1 MAPGPP
7 GTTTLPP
14 WALPGSQPGRVRLT
28 GELPLGLH
36 DALAG
41 VRDDTAAR
49 ERVLLTGWL
58 AVLSRCVGEPE
69 VSTAVVGT
77 AGGLDRISCVVA
89 DITWVGLADVVSRAP
104 LDSRPHSAVDAR
116 GTLGDD
122 TADLVVRLGPGCDGL
137 ELAYDLAHVSHD
149 AAQRVLGYLLHAL
162 GRALAAPDTT
172 VDLGDMLSPEERRR
186 QLVDLCGARVDN
198 GPDGFVAAF
207 QSRAAAVPDRPAV
220 RHREQVL
227 TYGELDRA
235 SRRLAHRLRGLGVS
249 SGDTVAVVSDRHLD
263 WVVAMLGV
271 LRAGAVYL
279 PVRPDFPPSRVH
291 GQLDRADCRLA
302 LADDPG
308 SSLMSAVAGTDGWSG
323 TVVPITEPGADPVAV
338 DLPPPDG
345 ERPAYVYFTSG
356 STGQPKGAVCAHAGM
371 INHLWAKVDDHG
383 LGPDDVVTQTAS
395 QCFDISLW
403 QVCAPL
409 LVGGTCVVV
418 DVDQQLDVAAFTAL
432 LVRHEVTTIQV
443 VPSYLEVLLT
453 HLETGSVRLPRLR
466 SVSVTGEALRS
477 DLVRRWFTVLPG
489 VRLLNAYGATETSDD
504 AMHEVLEGPPERDL
518 PVVSVGRALRNM
530 RVYVVDERLRLM
542 PEGGRGEIVF
552 AGVCVGQGYLND
564 PQRTAEVFTTDPYHP
579 GERLYRSGD
588 LGRWLPEG
596 RLEFLGRRDHQVKI
610 RGLRVEIGEVR
621 AAIAAVPGVI
631 DAAVV
636 AVGDGNRARLVAFHV
651 ATDEIAS
658 DDLDKQLAARL
669 PDYMIPAHHLRLDA
683 LPLNDNSKVDMVR
696 LRRLAQEA
704 TSGAVAFEPPGT
716 AAERCL
722 AVVWSEV
729 LGLPAERV
737 SRHDDFFESGGTSL
751 SAVHLLTRLKHRL
764 SLSDLLAGPT
774 LREIALR
781 VDSADLDPAAG

>member
-1 MAPGPP
+1 M
-7 GTTTLPP
+7 
-14 WALPGSQPGRVRLT
+14 R
-28 GELPLGLH
+28 
-36 DALAG
+36 DALAVG
-41 VRDDTAAR
+41 PDDTAAR
-49 ERVLLTGWL
+49 ERTLLVSWL

-69 VSTAVVGT
+69 ASTAVAGE
-77 AGGLDRISCVVA
+77 AGGLDRISAVVA
-89 DITWVGLADVVSRAP
+89 DVTWAGLGDALRRVP
-104 LDSRPHSAVDAR
+104 LDGRPHSAVDAR
-116 GTLGDD
+116 GTLADD
-122 TADLVVRLGPGCDGL
+122 TADLVVRLGPGCAGL
-137 ELAYDLAHVSHD
+137 ELAYDLAHVSHH

-162 GRALAAPDTT
+162 GRARTAPDAT
-172 VDLGDMLSPEERRR
+172 VDLGDMLGTEERRR
-186 QLVDLCGARVDN
+186 QLVELCGARVDN

-220 RHREQVL
+220 RHREDVL
-227 TYGELDRA
+227 TYGELDSA

-249 SGDTVAVVSDRHLD
+249 GGDAVAVVSDRHLD

-279 PVRPDFPPSRVH
+279 PIRPDFPPSRVR

-302 LADDPG
+302 LTDGPG
-308 SSLMSAVAGTDGWSG
+308 STLMSVVAGTDGWSG
-323 TVVPITEPGADPVAV
+323 TVVPIAEPGAEPVAV
-338 DLPPPDG
+338 DLPPPAG
-345 ERPAYVYFTSG
+345 EQPAYVYFTSG
-356 STGQPKGAVCAHAGM
+356 STGQPKGALCAHAGM

-383 LGPDDVVTQTAS
+383 LRPDDVVTQTAS

-409 LVGGTCVVV
+409 LVGGTCLVV
-418 DVDQQLDVAAFTAL
+418 DVDKQLDVAAFTAL

-453 HLETGSVRLPRLR
+453 HLETGTVRLPRLR

-477 DLVRRWFTVLPG
+477 DLVRRWFAVLPG

-504 AMHEVLEGPPERDL
+504 AMHEVLDGPPERDL

-542 PEGGRGEIVF
+542 PEGARGEIVF
-552 AGVCVGQGYLND
+552 AGVCVGLGYLND

-621 AAIAAVPGVI
+621 AAIAAVPAVI

-636 AVGDGNRARLVAFHV
+636 AVGDGNRARLVGFHV
-651 ATDEIAS
+651 ATDEITP

-696 LRRLAQEA
+696 LTRLAQEA
-704 TSGAVAFEPPGT
+704 TCGAVAFEPPGT
-716 AAERCL
+716 AAERRL
-722 AVVWSEV
+722 AMVWSEV
-729 LGLPAERV
+729 LGLPTERV
-737 SRHDDFFESGGTSL
+737 GRHDDFFESGGTSL
-751 SAVHLLTRLKHRL
+751 SAVDLLTRLKHRL
-764 SLSDLLAGPT
+764 SLADLLAGPT
-774 LREIALR
+774 LREVALR
-781 VDSADLDPAAG
+781 LGSVDSDPAAG

>member
-1 MAPGPP
+1 MAPGPS
-7 GTTTLPP
+7 GTTALPP
-14 WALPGSQPGRVRLT
+14 WSLPGAQPGRVRLT
-28 GELPLGLH
+28 RELPVALR
-36 DALAG
+36 DALTG

-49 ERVLLTGWL
+49 ERMLLTGWL
-58 AVLSRCVGEPE
+58 AVLSRSVGEPT
-69 VSTAVVGT
+69 VSTAVIGAT
-77 AGGLDRISCVVA
+77 GGLDQVSSQVGDLTWA
-89 DITWVGLADVVSRAP
+89 DLAAALRRVP
-104 LDSRPHSAVDAR
+104 LDGRPHSAVDAR
-116 GTLGDD
+116 GTLADD
-122 TADLVVRLGPGCDGL
+122 TADLVVRLGPGCAGL
-137 ELAYDLAHVSHD
+137 ELAYDLEHVGHD

-162 GRALAAPDTT
+162 RRLSETPDAA

-186 QLVDLCGARVDN
+186 QLVDLCGARVHN

-220 RHREQVL
+220 RHREGTL

-235 SRRLAHRLRGLGVS
+235 SRRLAHRLRGLGVRD
-249 SGDTVAVVSDRHLD
+249 GDTVAVVSDRHLD

-279 PVRPDFPPSRVH
+279 PVRPDFPPARVQ
-291 GQLDRADCRLA
+291 GQLDRACCRLA
-302 LADDPG
+302 LVDEPG
-308 SSLMSAVAGTDGWSG
+308 SILMSDVVGTDGWSG
-323 TVVPITEPGADPVAV
+323 AVAPIADSGADPVPV
-338 DLPPPDG
+338 DLPPPTG

-371 INHLWAKVDDHG
+371 INHLWAKVDDHD

-418 DVDQQLDVAAFTAL
+418 DVDRQLDVAAFTAL
-432 LVRHEVTTIQV
+432 LLRHQVTTIQV

-453 HLETGSVRLPRLR
+453 HLETGTVRLPRLR

-477 DLVRRWFTVLPG
+477 DLVRRWFAVLPE

-504 AMHEVLEGPPERDL
+504 AMHEVLDGPGERDL

-530 RVYVVDERLRLM
+530 RVYVVDDRLRLM
-542 PEGGRGEIVF
+542 PEGARGEIVF
-552 AGVCVGQGYLND
+552 AGVCVGHGYLND

-610 RGLRVEIGEVR
+610 RGLRVEVEEVR
-621 AAIAAVPGVI
+621 AALAAVPGVL

-636 AVGDGNRARLVAFHV
+636 AVGEGNRARLVGFHV
-651 ATDEIAS
+651 ATDEISS
-658 DDLDKQLAARL
+658 DDLDKQLATRL
-669 PDYMIPAHHLRLDA
+669 PDYMIPAHHVRLDA
-683 LPLNDNSKVDMVR
+683 LPLNDNGKVDLAR
-696 LRRLAQEA
+696 LRRQAREA
-704 TSGAVAFEPPGT
+704 TAGTAVAEPPHT
-716 AAERCL
+716 AVERRL
-722 AVVWSEV
+722 ALEWSEV
-729 LGLPAERV
+729 LGLPVERV
-737 SRHDDFFESGGTSL
+737 GRDDDFFESGGTSL
-751 SAVHLLTRLKHRL
+751 AAIHLLTRLGHRL
-764 SLSDLLAGPT
+764 SLSDMLAGPT

-781 VDSADLDPAAG
+781 LEDTDVSG